1 MLAGISLTCFTA
13 SYTVALALEATRLWF
28 RSGLRG
34 ALMLAF
40 AAAGVFAQTLYLG
53 YRAATA
59 EGVPLSSEF
68 DYYLVAAWALAVVY
82 LGWTVR
88 QLNAPNERRTAL
100 GLFLLPLVIGLVAAA
115 HFFGGKEPLPR
126 ETAHGV
132 WLRIHIICQALGL
145 MSVLVGLTTGVMEL
159 AQIYRL
165 KHKVSPQ
172 RGLRLPSL
180 EWLQQTGVRSVY
192 ASFLLLALGL
202 LTGVILNLVNGQF
215 PWNDPTVLRFSIVVM
230 WQTAAATFLLVYRP
244 ARQGRKV
251 AYITIATAVV
261 LMVSVSLGH
270 ILPSAH
276 GAPSKEKAALAP
288 PVVDARIAH
297 VDLNFGHRS
306 CPCVIA
312 APPEGA
318 TS

>member
-1 MLAGISLTCFTA
+1 
-13 SYTVALALEATRLWF
+13 
-28 RSGLRG
+28 
-34 ALMLAF
+34 
-40 AAAGVFAQTLYLG
+40 
-53 YRAATA
+53 
-59 EGVPLSSEF
+59 
-68 DYYLVAAWALAVVY
+68 
-82 LGWTVR
+82 
-88 QLNAPNERRTAL
+88 
-100 GLFLLPLVIGLVAAA
+100 
-115 HFFGGKEPLPR
+115 
-126 ETAHGV
+126 
-132 WLRIHIICQALGL
+132 

-172 RGLRLPSL
+172 RGPRLPSL

-215 PWNDPTVLRFSIVVM
+215 PWNDPTVLRFSIVVV
-230 WQTAAATFLLVYRP
+230 WQTAAATFVLVYRP

-276 GAPSKEKAALAP
+276 GAPSKEKAEVERPGA
-288 PVVDARIAH
+288 DARIAH
-297 VDLNFGHRS
+297 VDSNTGRRS
-306 CPCVIA
+306 GPRPT
-312 APPEGA
+312 APPFQGA
-318 TS
+318 AV